1 MVKSLTELSVEE
13 QIESLTRIREEMVRF
28 LPYAD
33 GGAYSQDKQ
42 RIRDID
48 KQLCKLR
55 GLLCS
60 YLRTGGM

>member
-1 MVKSLTELSVEE
+1 MCYGIVETS
-13 QIESLTRIREEMVRF
+13 IEDKIEGLTRCREELVRL

-42 RIRDID
+42 RIQHID
-48 KQLCKLR
+48 EQLYKLR

-60 YLRTGGM
+60 